1 MFGPLTEA
9 QSGDSGKLII
19 AESLFEYSS
28 SDLSTVGVEKMELSL
43 YDAGM
48 NNMDT
53 VQYPLSV
60 MVPSGRHTIDNEL
73 TIGTSTMP
81 LEASMQLAVLLSSD
95 YFDMDD
101 VVNLRVELDTA
112 SIDASIMAMLLAKSL
127 MEFPLSDF
135 GNLNCWLA
143 MISVPELDED
153 GYSMSETVSLA
164 LAQLAMSAGNSKVGV
179 SCASCRSSGMQEL
192 PSIIE
197 SLDGILSVVVDDF
210 VVLMVSVLTSDFTQ
224 IQLDRMLNNAASMC
238 PLHKLYVGSVGNSK
252 LYELPEVS
260 FLTSDTFDMFV
271 LSGVAL
277 FEAGLAVL
285 AINLEEYD
293 AGEDES
299 DALSAETDLSLNI
312 PANIEL
318 LDLSEGLIGLLL
330 NETGAYL
337 GGTVEISVGGESDLG
352 INVLMRSSVLDEDG
366 SLSLPLSNSSMSLD
380 AESAVNELSVSE
392 IRVFGLDSFNEF
404 GSLSAIGAQTLQVDF
419 VLEEVAIEMDIDLSV
434 LVSDASIS
442 SRSSSTHE
450 EHITARFGMR
460 NLGIDASF
468 LLAVDLSK
476 FDGME
481 LGPLLF
487 SENIL
492 PCMLSTLYS
501 GVNVTKLT
509 LSLNNVDPFELKGFS
524 SSGVDDAIASATTA
538 LFAEYGDEISAAL
551 PVLMD
556 IIGRSTINELMS
568 QDSDGS
574 ESCPDVPES
583 SKDGFVDF
591 RDIFLNAT
599 SALKAGGSGDM
610 PYGDMMVLAKRF
622 VDDEL
627 VAADPETG
635 LPRVNRYEIDMFEV
649 VWSLLFTFP
658 ADIEILVSQLIDLN
672 F

>member
-1 MFGPLTEA
+1 
-9 QSGDSGKLII
+9 
-19 AESLFEYSS
+19 
-28 SDLSTVGVEKMELSL
+28 
-43 YDAGM
+43 
-48 NNMDT
+48 
-53 VQYPLSV
+53 
-60 MVPSGRHTIDNEL
+60 
-73 TIGTSTMP
+73 
-81 LEASMQLAVLLSSD
+81 
-95 YFDMDD
+95 
-101 VVNLRVELDTA
+101 
-112 SIDASIMAMLLAKSL
+112 
-127 MEFPLSDF
+127 
-135 GNLNCWLA
+135 
-143 MISVPELDED
+143 
-153 GYSMSETVSLA
+153 
-164 LAQLAMSAGNSKVGV
+164 
-179 SCASCRSSGMQEL
+179 
-192 PSIIE
+192 
-197 SLDGILSVVVDDF
+197 
-210 VVLMVSVLTSDFTQ
+210 
-224 IQLDRMLNNAASMC
+224 MLNNAASMC
-238 PLHKLYVGSVGNSK
+238 PHHKLYVGNATFDKSY
-252 LYELPEVS
+252 LLPS
-260 FLTSDTFDMFV
+260 LFTSDTFDMFV

-337 GGTVEISVGGESDLG
+337 GGTVEISDGGGSDLG

-366 SLSLPLSNSSMSLD
+366 SLSLPLSNSSMSFD
-380 AESAVNELSVSE
+380 SESAVNELSVSE

-509 LSLNNVDPFELKGFS
+509 LSLGNVDPFELKGFS

-574 ESCPDVPES
+574 ESNTSFCPDVPES

-658 ADIEILVSQLIDLN
+658 ADIVILFLLNSLICIFDIMILCLYLQP
-672 F
+672 FDWSIDIGAVGG